1 MDECMCMNYFL
12 CKQKQRKLH
21 PHLSVWEIQIWKC
34 YHFSLSTID
43 NFELKD
49 YFVTIICQIVSWY
62 CSFKRPEFKILINIM
77 DRVFKKKYLSD
88 LKVARKVEKLNFFS
102 LAAIYTPSPV
112 FKYTLHYYI
121 QHWLSYYGWCT
132 CLSFPIVHVVSYK
145 ANIFKHF
152 FLWLKKLSQYFHIVH
167 YKLLAESVKKIQI

>member
-1 MDECMCMNYFL
+1 MKGKDKVIYQHGMEECMCMNYFL

-62 CSFKRPEFKILINIM
+62 CSFKRPEFQIWIKIM
-77 DRVFKKKYLSD
+77 DRVFQKNISQIWKLQEKLKNSIFSHWLLFIPQVRSLISEGWRHYLSYH
-88 LKVARKVEKLNFFS
+88 RR
-102 LAAIYTPSPV
+102 PSD
-112 FKYTLHYYI
+112 KT
-121 QHWLSYYGWCT
+121 
-132 CLSFPIVHVVSYK
+132 
-145 ANIFKHF
+145 
-152 FLWLKKLSQYFHIVH
+152 
-167 YKLLAESVKKIQI
+167 

>member
-1 MDECMCMNYFL
+1 MKGKDKVIYQHGMEECMCMNYFL

-62 CSFKRPEFKILINIM
+62 CSFKRPEFQILIKII
-77 DRVFKKKYLSD
+77 DRVFQKNISQIWKL
-88 LKVARKVEKLNFFS
+88 LEKLKNSIFFS
-102 LAAIYTPSPV
+102 LVAIYTPSPV
-112 FKYTLHYYI
+112 FKCSSRGPQEVL
-121 QHWLSYYGWCT
+121 
-132 CLSFPIVHVVSYK
+132 
-145 ANIFKHF
+145 F
-152 FLWLKKLSQYFHIVH
+152 FRLIWNSKW
-167 YKLLAESVKKIQI
+167 